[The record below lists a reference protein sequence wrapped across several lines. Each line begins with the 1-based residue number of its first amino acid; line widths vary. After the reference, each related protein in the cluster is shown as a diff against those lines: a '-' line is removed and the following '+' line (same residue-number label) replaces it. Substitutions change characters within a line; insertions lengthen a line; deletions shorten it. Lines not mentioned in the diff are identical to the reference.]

1 MLIISVLMISVM
13 IKFNPQIR
21 VFPKLE
27 EKIMTP
33 TAVHVDQIPGHAI
46 RRLQQIAVGIFHQEA
61 QEFGMT
67 PVQYAVLQTVHNHP
81 GTDQRTLAGLIALDT
96 SNTASVVDRLE
107 ARGLIT
113 RQVSPQDRRVR
124 LLELTQEGEKLLQ
137 DVIPCMERAQQRIL
151 EPLSPTDQI
160 EFMRLLNLLVS
171 ESKDFSRVP
180 SEAGKKEN

>member
-61 QEFGMT
+61 QELGMT

>member
-1 MLIISVLMISVM
+1 MLIISVLTISVM
-13 IKFNPQIR
+13 IKSQPRIR
-21 VFPKLE
+21 VFPE
-27 EKIMTP
+27 HTEKIMTQA
-33 TAVHVDQIPGHAI
+33 AVHIDQIPGHAI

-61 QEFGMT
+61 QELGMT

-124 LLELTQEGEKLLQ
+124 LLALTPAGEALLQ
-137 DVIPCMERAQQRIL
+137 EAIPCMQRAQQRIL
-151 EPLSPTDQI
+151 EPLSQVDQV

-180 SEAGKKEN
+180 SELSK